1 MRSTSR
7 RFAPVAAAFALLL
20 TACAEPQ
27 STPLQPSGPTPA
39 SSTVRTYQPAPID
52 VSTDIHNLEQRFDAR
67 VGVSALDT
75 ETGETI
81 SYRGGE
87 RFGFASTLKAFAA
100 AEFLRQSTTEDRD
113 ELVRWTRS
121 DIDRAG
127 YSPVTTEH
135 LDTGLT
141 AAELAEAA
149 VRESDNTALNLV
161 LDRIGGPE
169 GLDDALERLGD
180 STTQVVNYEPRLNT
194 ITSDSIDDTTTAA
207 DAFTESMTA
216 LQQTSYS
223 TASNR
228 SILLDWM
235 SGNATGDPLV
245 RAGAPAGWA
254 VADKSGGAGPIRND
268 IAVVTPPERS
278 PVVITILTEKTN
290 PTAQFDNELVS
301 ETAAVVLHAIEDGAA

>member
-1 MRSTSR
+1 M
-7 RFAPVAAAFALLL
+7 L

-27 STPLQPSGPTPA
+27 SAPPQPSGPTPA
-39 SSTVRTYQPAPID
+39 SSAARTHQPASAD
-52 VSTDIHNLEQRFDAR
+52 VSTVIRNLEQRFDAR
-67 VGVSALDT
+67 VGVSAFDT
-75 ETGETI
+75 ETGATM
-81 SYRGGE
+81 SYRGSE

-100 AEFLRQSTTEDRD
+100 AEFLRQTSTEDRD

-127 YSPVTTEH
+127 YSPVTTEN

-169 GLDDALERLGD
+169 GLDDALELLGD
-180 STTQVVNYEPRLNT
+180 ATTEVVNYEPELNT
-194 ITSDSIDDTTTAA
+194 ITSGSIDDTTTA

-223 TASNR
+223 TSSNR

-235 SGNATGDPLV
+235 SGNKTGDPLV
-245 RAGAPAGWA
+245 RAGAPAGWV

-278 PVVITILTEKTN
+278 AVVITILTEKN
-290 PTAQFDNELVS
+290 DPAAQFDNELVS
-301 ETAAVVLHAIEDGAA
+301 ETAAVVLHAIEVGASGGQPDR

>member
-1 MRSTSR
+1 MHSTVR
-7 RFAPVAAAFALLL
+7 RLTPVAAAFALIL

-27 STPLQPSGPTPA
+27 SASLQPSSTTPA
-39 SSTVRTYQPAPID
+39 SSAVRTYQPAPVD
-52 VSTDIHNLEQRFDAR
+52 VSTDIRNLEQQFDAR
-67 VGVSALDT
+67 VGVSAFDT
-75 ETGETI
+75 ETGATI

-180 STTQVVNYEPRLNT
+180 ATTEVVNYEPRLNT
-194 ITSDSIDDTTTAA
+194 ITPGSIDDTTTA

-216 LQQTSYS
+216 LQQSSYS

-245 RAGAPAGWA
+245 RAGAPAGWV

-268 IAVVTPPERS
+268 IAVVTPPDRS
-278 PVVITILTEKTN
+278 AVVITILTEKNN

-301 ETAAVVLHAIEDGAA
+301 GTAAVVLRAIENGAA